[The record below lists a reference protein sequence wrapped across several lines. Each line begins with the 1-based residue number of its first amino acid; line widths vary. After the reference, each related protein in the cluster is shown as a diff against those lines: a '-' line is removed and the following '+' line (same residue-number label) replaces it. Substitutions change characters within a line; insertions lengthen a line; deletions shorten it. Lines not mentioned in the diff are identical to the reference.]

1 MSCWRVLLFPG
12 LSCARLQR
20 VTRGAL
26 SRGEWGLLQCL
37 PSRGLGGVLPNGLQ
51 EQFRGPEALE
61 WAHTPL
67 RARRRR
73 PRRELA
79 AGFQGARALAS
90 RQLSAWR
97 ESPAVPAPCGRDHPC
112 CQPRAGGPVHGA
124 ERRSGRPGPHGRVPP
139 LPSAA
144 PGNDPVRT
152 ASLGFAPLLCPAAR
166 CLPKPVQPGRQGD
179 SGVECVSA
187 PAGEAPGPRWASL
200 ILTPCAVAGGCALR
214 SHRHRPV
221 CLPFWVRELGCCEGQ
236 SSSGSYMGV
245 SVLHRQ

>member
-1 MSCWRVLLFPG
+1 MVLKGAPG
-12 LSCARLQR
+12 ARAP
-20 VTRGAL
+20 TDA
-26 SRGEWGLLQCL
+26 SL
-37 PSRGLGGVLPNGLQ
+37 PSP
-51 EQFRGPEALE
+51 
-61 WAHTPL
+61 
-67 RARRRR
+67 RR
-73 PRRELA
+73 PRET
-79 AGFQGARALAS
+79 
-90 RQLSAWR
+90 
-97 ESPAVPAPCGRDHPC
+97 
-112 CQPRAGGPVHGA
+112 
-124 ERRSGRPGPHGRVPP
+124 
-139 LPSAA
+139 A

-152 ASLGFAPLLCPAAR
+152 ASLGFAPLLCPVAR

>member
-1 MSCWRVLLFPG
+1 MPG
-12 LSCARLQR
+12 CSVSHVGR
-20 VTRGAL
+20 
-26 SRGEWGLLQCL
+26 SRGVSGGSCSASPAEGWGEF
-37 PSRGLGGVLPNGLQ
+37 SRTASKSSFV
-51 EQFRGPEALE
+51 GPRP
-61 WAHTPL
+61 WSGHTPL
-67 RARRRR
+67 CV
-73 PRRELA
+73 P
-79 AGFQGARALAS
+79 AGGALGASWQPASKGARALAS